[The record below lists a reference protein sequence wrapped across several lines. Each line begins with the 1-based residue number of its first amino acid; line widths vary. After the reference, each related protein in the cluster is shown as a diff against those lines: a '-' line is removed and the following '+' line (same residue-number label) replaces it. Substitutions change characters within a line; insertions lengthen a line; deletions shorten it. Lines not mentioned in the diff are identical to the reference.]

1 MKSKIFYNCR
11 FQTEF
16 AGLQD
21 KRLYRNKFLSKNS
34 ELALKEVDNK
44 GFGFK
49 SLPLNYDPFEG
60 FKIKIAKSIKFTS
73 ANYATHL
80 SYSFIIEKEFYQ
92 NIVRRF
98 NLGKCQVLDLK
109 DTLVDTEKD
118 YYFIYPYYNNIQD
131 LNFKECEYK
140 YYNSSIRDFVKT
152 NIHFNSKEEFINHQR
167 EIYRNSPLDARVEK
181 YVFEITYYDYD
192 MLILNEVE
200 YLPGN
205 LKFSDELME
214 YVKEQKVKCL
224 FTDPFE
230 VYYS

>member
-1 MKSKIFYNCR
+1 MKSKIFYNCH

-16 AGLQD
+16 AGVQD
-21 KRLYRNKFLSKNS
+21 KRLYRNEFLSKNS
-34 ELALKEVDNK
+34 ELALKEVDSK

-60 FKIKIAKSIKFTS
+60 FNMKIAKSIKLAS
-73 ANYATHL
+73 ANYATHV
-80 SYSFIIEKEFYQ
+80 SYSFIIEKEFYN

-109 DTLVDTEKD
+109 DKLVDTEND
-118 YYFIYPYYNNIQD
+118 YYFQD
-131 LNFKECEYK
+131 LKFKECEYK

-152 NIHFNSKEEFINHQR
+152 NIFFNSKDEFINHQR
-167 EIYRNSPLDARVEK
+167 EIFGNLPLNIRVDK
-181 YVFEITYYDYD
+181 YVFEIKYYDYD

-200 YLPGN
+200 FLPGN
-205 LKFSDELME
+205 LKFSAKLME

-224 FTDPFE
+224 FADPFE
-230 VYYS
+230 VYYT